1 MKQFAAVAL
10 AIAALLAVTSTT
22 LATGTNKLTK
32 PSVSP
37 LSGSTT
43 TTFTFSVDYSGDDAA
58 ASVRAVAG
66 SLTVTLSLVPGGTAT
81 AGTWRA
87 SRSLPAGSWTFV
99 FEATAAGPPTNPT
112 ATAPTVTVTGPTPRP
127 TPTPPPTPRPT
138 APPPPTPTPTPA
150 GSPRASSTASASSTA
165 TAVGSVS
172 PAPLGSSA
180 SGGSSSSSPAGGGLG
195 GGDVDQQLGRILTG
209 GLVAIGLLAVVGFA
223 AIWRDR
229 RRREEELVLAPA
241 PSAAPIP
248 TADPRP
254 LAEWERDFGLED
266 EPIGT
271 IEYQPPGDEG

>member
-150 GSPRASSTASASSTA
+150 GSPLASPAASASSTA

-241 PSAAPIP
+241 PTAAPIP